1 MHERIP
7 FTLGYEALK
16 LLGKG
21 MYSNLWAALSE
32 LIANGIDAHAENVF
46 VYIDM
51 SEKEHSIIEILDDG
65 DGMSI
70 EDIKNKYV
78 VIGNNKRDGAIDAKD
93 LMGRKGV
100 GKLAAL
106 FLTQKFEFL
115 TATITGEQTTW
126 RFDFTDRTTTKPTLE
141 NVPQGEYVLQ
151 TLFNRKGKG
160 TLLKLFDVNLTNM
173 AEEAVNALSLIMAN
187 YFLYQ
192 NLPKVKVHFFTKF
205 EKNEVVD
212 FDKPKEMKKQVAFG
226 NMLAIYGDEEF
237 IIKLGSKKYKY
248 PLEYGKFFDSDY
260 LEKERKNMSL
270 NEIESTK
277 GIYSVVINGR
287 KVEIPYELKG
297 WIGIHASINQ
307 VEAEKND
314 ELFKKNRFYN
324 PNKLRLYIRNKLAVE
339 DFIGYIKNT
348 QQGIN
353 YIEGEI
359 SFDLLDSDLLDDIT
373 TSNRQDVDIHD
384 PRVAKL
390 IEIVKKIVNKLISER
405 NDLTSDAAK
414 ENKRRKD
421 LIESEAKRNAKKAI
435 KKDLTSLGIQED
447 KVDEVVATINNKFK
461 GSENLKA
468 KEIYKIFISHSK
480 RDRRFSD
487 FIYYLLIAKGALPE
501 DIFYTTRYVGAKE
514 DLTKAIK
521 ENIAENNVMVLFL
534 DSVNFKRSEYC
545 LFEGGAYWATRAVE
559 DCIHLHFDA
568 SWIPEYINS
577 RTQYHVP
584 LNEGRSLNFNAFN
597 LTSKKYQEVT
607 DVLNILIDHLNSSVR
622 HISSKIKKFD
632 KVDFPSELQLQ
643 QTGKKVTDFM
653 DTDFVEHWDYYV
665 VQGNTD
671 KTDGG
676 ENRTKENYLDEYN
689 KLVEKMS

>member
-1 MHERIP
+1 MYERIP

-51 SEKEHSIIEILDDG
+51 ADKEHSIIEILDDG
-65 DGMSI
+65 DGMSVQ
-70 EDIKNKYV
+70 DIQKKYV
-78 VIGNNKRDGAIDAKD
+78 VIGNNKRDGAIDAKE

-106 FLTQKFEFL
+106 FLTQKYEFL
-115 TATITGEQTTW
+115 TATATGEQTTW
-126 RFDFTDRTTTKPTLE
+126 RFDFADRSITVPTLE
-141 NVPQGEYVLQ
+141 NVERGEYVLQ
-151 TLFNRKGKG
+151 ALFDIKKKG

-173 AEEAVNALSLIMAN
+173 AEEAINALSLIMAN

-205 EKNEVVD
+205 EKNQIIDLE
-212 FDKPKEMKKQVAFG
+212 KPKDMKKQVAFG
-226 NMLAIYGDEEF
+226 NMLAICGDDDF
-237 IIKLGSKKYKY
+237 LSGLGAKKYQY
-248 PLEYGKFFDSDY
+248 PLEYGDFFDTDY
-260 LEKERKNMSL
+260 LVKTRKHISL
-270 NEIESTK
+270 NEVGETK
-277 GIYSVVINGR
+277 GTYSVVVNG
-287 KVEIPYELKG
+287 KKIDIPYELKG

-307 VEAEKND
+307 IEAEKND
-314 ELFKKNRFYN
+314 KLFKKNRFYN

-390 IEIVKKIVNKLISER
+390 IEIVKKIVNRLIAER
-405 NDLTSDAAK
+405 NELTSDATK
-414 ENKRRKD
+414 ENKRRKN

-447 KVDEVVATINNKFK
+447 KVDEVVATIDSKFK
-461 GSENLKA
+461 GNENLKA
-468 KEIYKIFISHSK
+468 KEIFKIFISHAK
-480 RDRRFSD
+480 KDRRFSD
-487 FIYYLLIAKGALPE
+487 FLYNLLIARGAFPE
-501 DIFYTTRYVGAKE
+501 DIFYTTRYVGART

-521 ENIAENNVMVLFL
+521 DNISENNVMVLFL
-534 DSVNFKRSEYC
+534 DSANFKRSEYC

-568 SWIPEYINS
+568 SWIPDYINS
-577 RTQYHVP
+577 RAQYHVP
-584 LNEGRSLNFNAFN
+584 LNEGKKLNINAFN
-597 LTSKKYQEVT
+597 LTSKKYEEIT
-607 DVLNILIDHLNSSVR
+607 EVLNILIEHLNSSVR
-622 HISSKIKKFD
+622 HITFKINKFD
-632 KVDFPSELQLQ
+632 KVIFPSELQMK
-643 QTGKKVTDFM
+643 TEGKSEIDYM
-653 DTDFVEHWDYYV
+653 DEEFVQHWKYYV
-665 VQGNTD
+665 VEGQTD
-671 KTDGG
+671 KMDDGQ
-676 ENRTKENYLDEYN
+676 NRTKEQYLEEYN
-689 KLVEKMS
+689 ETVRKMG